1 MRALMQRSR
10 IFFAIHP
17 LQDQY
22 HDNASWRA
30 QKILFADIILCRMK
44 SWAVQA

>member
-10 IFFAIHP
+10 IFFAIHQ

-30 QKILFADIILCRMK
+30 QKFC
-44 SWAVQA
+44 SQASLYSAG